1 MKSPTSLPVG
11 LSIGVRVIRPT
22 SGIRFAIRCESQTSA
37 SGPSTRYLPKLWI
50 SLMPTA
56 SRTARHSAATGAKA
70 FERRKVGCSNAASPS
85 GANQL
90 TCSRPY
96 PAPKTAF
103 CAAHTPYAGVVTSPR
118 AAGSSSFGY
127 ETANRRW

>member
-1 MKSPTSLPVG
+1 MSWNRSGASRATVKSPTSRPLG
-11 LSIGVRVIRPT
+11 LSIGVSTIRPT

-37 SGPSTRYLPKLWI
+37 SGPSTRYFPKLWI

-70 FERRKVGCSNAASPS
+70 FERRKLGSSNAGSPS

-90 TCSRPY
+90 TCS
-96 PAPKTAF
+96 
-103 CAAHTPYAGVVTSPR
+103 SP
-118 AAGSSSFGY
+118 
-127 ETANRRW
+127 